1 MRTKSPWLQ
10 TNRSGA
16 YALAKIGLATAF
28 VTMMLLVGNVA
39 QACPRHHNAVDS
51 IKAEQSTPR
60 FTASVAP
67 HVTRA
72 ANPAGALCCGAGCHS
87 HGFGCSGGCCSM
99 GGLAV
104 DVAGSAFA
112 LPSAS
117 IDIAM
122 RNQGGGASLKPP
134 PNDRPP
140 RTF

>member
-16 YALAKIGLATAF
+16 YALAKIGLAAAF
-28 VTMMLLVGNVA
+28 VTVILLVGSVA
-39 QACPRHHNAVDS
+39 QACPKHHNTVDPVRVERS
-51 IKAEQSTPR
+51 SPR
-60 FTASVAP
+60 LTASVTS
-67 HVTRA
+67 HGTRA
-72 ANPAGALCCGAGCHS
+72 AIRSDATCCGAGCHS

-99 GGLAV
+99 GGPAV
-104 DVAGSAFA
+104 DAAGSAFT

-122 RNQGGGASLKPP
+122 RDQGGGASLKPP